1 MTNIP
6 DSFPPSEHNHDTLYS
21 TINHTHNYNDLTDI
35 PTSFNPSEHNHDTLY
50 SKLDHTHSYNDLTDI
65 PELALANHTHTT
77 FNNNLTINSNQE
89 STSITIGEN
98 GYVSCVDLLG
108 ESELDL
114 GVGGYD
120 LIIKNNAIN
129 YNGSMNLI
137 TLNTSTINS
146 CQISDTFTLNAPY
159 IQTVGWFPFNVMMNV
174 DFHNQTDQNYIWRL
188 NGIDNS
194 FTLQKY
200 GNDSIFEFSIVDSS
214 HPLYT
219 AKGGSENSTGFCI
232 KNSST
237 NNWWRFATAYNS
249 KAHEEYLRLYW
260 NKIYLCYFENCDD
273 DVNQLNTTITHNA
286 PLEECLD
293 IFELGCPVFMSGEVY
308 NLKNGNYTKETNTI
322 DCIPSVKSTGTYKE
336 FLGIVVN
343 KHKSGDKVKIGDV
356 MKKDVIINQDTID
369 FATHGDYYFRVD
381 DSSKYKIGDTVLYD
395 GSIVDDDV
403 PITNKIIKSTIGSIT
418 GIINEHYVSVFKS

>member
-1 MTNIP
+1 MLYVHSYNDLTNIP
-6 DSFPPSEHNHDTLYS
+6 DSFP
-21 TINHTHNYNDLTDI
+21 
-35 PTSFNPSEHNHDTLY
+35 PSEHNHDTLY

-146 CQISDTFTLNAPY
+146 CQISDTFTLDAATTPY

-188 NGIDNS
+188 NGMDNS

-200 GNDSIFEFSIVDSS
+200 ENNSIFEFSIVDSS

-219 AKGGSENSTGFCI
+219 VRAGQENSTGFCI

-273 DVNQLNTTITHNA
+273 DINQLNTTITHNA
-286 PLEECLD
+286 PLEQCLD
-293 IFELGCPVFMSGEVY
+293 NFELGCPVFMSGEVY

-356 MKKDVIINQDTID
+356 MKKDVIINQETVD

-381 DSSKYKIGDTVLYD
+381 DSSK
-395 GSIVDDDV
+395 
-403 PITNKIIKSTIGSIT
+403 
-418 GIINEHYVSVFKS
+418 